1 MTGAVLGITGG
12 TGFVGKTLI
21 RLALSQ
27 GHRVRALTRSAQPE
41 QDGIEWIAGAL
52 DRPESLRALA
62 KGSDAVIHV
71 AGVVNAAD
79 RAGFEA
85 GNVGGTLA
93 MIEAARDAGVRRFI
107 HVSSLSAREP
117 ELSVYGWS
125 KARAETLVQA
135 SGLDWTIVRPPAIF
149 GPEDREMLDLFRMA
163 RRGFVLLP
171 PEGRISVLEVS
182 DLARLLL
189 AVLPASEAQA
199 RIYEADDGTAGG
211 WSHIQFGKAIGV
223 AVGKDVTTL
232 STPAPLLNLAARF
245 DGFFRGS
252 GAKLTADR
260 VRYFCHPDWVIDP
273 ERRPPAALWRPEIDT
288 HEGLKATARAYA
300 EAGWLKR

>member
-1 MTGAVLGITGG
+1 MTGAVIGITGG

-21 RLALSQ
+21 RLARSQ
-27 GHRVRALTRSAQPE
+27 GHRVRALTRSPQPKR
-41 QDGIEWIAGAL
+41 DGVEWIEGAL

-62 KGSDAVIHV
+62 GGSDAVIHV
-71 AGVVNAAD
+71 AGVVNATD

-125 KARAETLVQA
+125 KARGENLVQA

-171 PEGRISVLEVS
+171 PEGQISVIEVS

-199 RIYEADDGTAGG
+199 QIYEADDGTAGG
-211 WSHIQFGKAIGV
+211 WTHSGFGKAIGA
-223 AVGKDVTTL
+223 AVGKEVATL
-232 STPAPLLNLAARF
+232 SAPAPLLNLAARF

-288 HEGLKATARAYA
+288 SEGLKATALAYA
-300 EAGWLKR
+300 AAGWLKR

>member
-1 MTGAVLGITGG
+1 MTKPVLGITGG

-21 RLALSQ
+21 RLARAQ
-27 GHRVRALTRSAQPE
+27 GHRVRALTRSPQSD
-41 QDGIEWIAGAL
+41 QDGVEWVDGAL

-62 KGSDAVIHV
+62 RGSDAVIHV
-71 AGVVNAAD
+71 AGVVNAVD

-117 ELSVYGWS
+117 DLSVYGWS
-125 KARAETLVQA
+125 KAKGETLVQA
-135 SGLDWTIVRPPAIF
+135 SGLDWTIIRPPAIF
-149 GPEDREMLDLFRMA
+149 GPGDGEMLDLFRMA
-163 RRGFVLLP
+163 RRGVVLLP
-171 PEGRISVLEVS
+171 PEGQISVIEVS

-189 AVLPASEAQA
+189 AVLPAPEAQA
-199 RIYEADDGTAGG
+199 RVYEADDGTIGG
-211 WSHIQFGKAIGV
+211 WSHTDFGKAIGM
-223 AVGKDVTTL
+223 AVGKDVATF
-232 STPAPLLNLAARF
+232 SAPAPLLNLAARL
-245 DGFFRGS
+245 DGFFRGT

-260 VRYFCHPDWVIDP
+260 VRYFCHPNWVVDP
-273 ERRPPAALWRPEIDT
+273 ERRPPASLWQPEIDT
-288 HEGLKATARAYA
+288 NEGLRATALAYA

>member
-1 MTGAVLGITGG
+1 MLGITGG

-27 GHRVRALTRSAQPE
+27 GHRVRALARSSQPG
-41 QDGIEWIAGAL
+41 QDGVEWIAGAL

-62 KGSDAVIHV
+62 RGSDALIHV
-71 AGVVNAAD
+71 AGVVNAPD

-85 GNVGGTLA
+85 GNVAGTLA
-93 MIEAARDAGVRRFI
+93 MIEATRDAGVRRFV
-107 HVSSLSAREP
+107 HVSSLSARAP

-125 KARAETLVQA
+125 KARGETLVQA
-135 SGLDWTIVRPPAIF
+135 SGLDWTIVRPPWIY
-149 GPEDREMLDLFRMA
+149 GPADTDTLDLFRMA
-163 RRGFVLLP
+163 RRGFILLP
-171 PEGRISVLEVS
+171 PEGQISVIEVS

-189 AVLPASEAQA
+189 ALLPASEAQA
-199 RIYEADDGTAGG
+199 QIYEVDDGTTDG
-211 WSHIQFGKAIGV
+211 WSHIGFGKAIGE
-223 AVGKDVTTL
+223 AVGKDVTAL
-232 STPAPLLNLAARF
+232 SAPAPLLNLAARF

-273 ERRPPAALWRPEIDT
+273 ARRPPAALWRPEIDT
-288 HEGLKATARAYA
+288 RAGLKATALAYA
-300 EAGWLKR
+300 EAGWLKP

>member
-1 MTGAVLGITGG
+1 MLGITGG
-12 TGFVGKTLI
+12 TGFVGSTLI
-21 RLALSQ
+21 REALAQ
-27 GHRVRALTRSAQPE
+27 GHRVRALARSPQPE
-41 QDGIEWIAGAL
+41 HAGIEWVAGAL
-52 DRPESLRALA
+52 DKPDTLNALA
-62 KGSDAVIHV
+62 RGSDAVVHV

-85 GNVGGTLA
+85 DNVAGTLA
-93 MIEAARDAGVRRFI
+93 MIEATRDAGVRRFV

-125 KARAETLVQA
+125 KARGETLVQA
-135 SGLDWTIVRPPAIF
+135 SGLDWTIVRPPAVF
-149 GPEDREMLDLFRMA
+149 GPGDREMLDLFRMA

-171 PEGRISVLEVS
+171 PEGQISVIEVS

-189 AVLPASEAQA
+189 AILPASEAQA
-199 RIYEADDGTAGG
+199 QIFEADDGTTGG
-211 WSHIQFGKAIGV
+211 WSHTGFGKAIGK

-232 STPAPLLNLAARF
+232 SAPAPLLNLAARF

-273 ERRPPAALWRPEIDT
+273 ERRPPAALWRPAIET
-288 HEGLKATARAYA
+288 REGLKATALAYT
-300 EAGWLKR
+300 EAGWLKP

>member
-1 MTGAVLGITGG
+1 MTKPVLGITGG
-12 TGFVGKTLI
+12 TGFVGKALI
-21 RLALSQ
+21 RLALSL
-27 GHRVRALTRSAQPE
+27 GHRVRALARSPQPE
-41 QDGIEWIAGAL
+41 QEGVDWIAGAL

-62 KGSDAVIHV
+62 GGSDAVIHV
-71 AGVVNAAD
+71 AGVVNAPD
-79 RAGFEA
+79 QAGFEK

-117 ELSVYGWS
+117 DLSVYGWS
-125 KARAETLVQA
+125 KARGETLVQA

-149 GPEDREMLDLFRMA
+149 GPGDREMLDLFRMA

-171 PEGRISVLEVS
+171 PEGQISVIEVS

-189 AVLPASEAQA
+189 AILPVSEAQA
-199 RIYEADDGTAGG
+199 QIYEADDGTEGG
-211 WSHIQFGKAIGV
+211 WAHTAFGKAIGE

-232 STPAPLLNLAARF
+232 SAPVPLLNLAARF

-273 ERRPPAALWRPEIDT
+273 GRRPPETLWRPEIDT
-288 HEGLKATARAYA
+288 HEGLKATAQAYA